1 MSVSKAEKLSVSDT
15 GKLLETRFFTEN
27 DRGALREIYLESR
40 KNALHWLADSL
51 FNLNDFDRDTD
62 GECIWVATVNGE
74 PVGFISVWEP
84 DNFLHNLFVYP
95 SSTGRGI
102 GSALLKVCLNKID
115 RPAKLK
121 CLEKNI
127 NAKNFYLSKGWE
139 TVSYGDGP
147 DGQYQLMEF
156 DTK

>member
-1 MSVSKAEKLSVSDT
+1 MPASKAAKLSASDA
-15 GKLLETRFFTEN
+15 GKFLETRFFTEN
-27 DRGALREIYLESR
+27 DRGALREIYFESR
-40 KNALHWLADSL
+40 INAFNWMDDSL

-62 GECIWVATVNGE
+62 AECIWVAIVNGE

-84 DNFLHNLFVYP
+84 DNFLHNLFVHP
-95 SSTGRGI
+95 SSTGRGV
-102 GSALLKVCLNKID
+102 GSALLKVCLEKIG

-121 CLEKNI
+121 CLEKNT

-139 TVSYGDGP
+139 IISYGDGP

-156 DTK
+156 DAK